1 MNRVALMHADTNPA
15 APQWRRLLL
24 ALAMCGA
31 LPAAAAAEQ
40 RHFDLDLKAGQLPKD
55 QQTIKV
61 KQGDAVELKW
71 TSDQP
76 IRMHLHGYDMMIA
89 VKPGEP
95 TVTAINARIPGRF
108 SAEKLQEKA
117 AGGHQHG
124 GKILFFEVYP

>member
-1 MNRVALMHADTNPA
+1 MHADANPA
-15 APQWRRLLL
+15 APKWRRLFV
-24 ALAMCGA
+24 ALAMCAA
-31 LPAAAAAEQ
+31 LPAVAVAEP
-40 RHFDLDLKAGQLPKD
+40 RHFDLDLKAGQLPKG

-61 KQGDAVELKW
+61 KQGDNVELKW

-76 IRMHLHGYDMMIA
+76 IRMHLHGYDMTIA

-117 AGGHQHG
+117 GSGHQHG
-124 GKILFFEVYP
+124 GKILYFEVYP